1 MKMSPELRLILKKT
15 GRVFWQ
21 AGKGF
26 RRDQC
31 GLRASAL
38 TMYTLFAIVPVMAMA
53 FGIAKG
59 FGFKEFLENQ
69 VMALFAG
76 IAGRE
81 EILSNVLTFSD
92 NLLEKTK
99 GGLMAVFGI
108 LLLLYSLIKLMAQ
121 IESTFNRI
129 WWVGGGRSVL
139 RKITDYLT
147 ISLAAGLLVILSG
160 GINLFV
166 TTRLEHLLANIGLP
180 LNVEGLISF
189 GFNLFPYLSTWMV
202 FILLFMIMPNK
213 KVDIRAAAIGGVIA
227 GTLFQFIQMAY
238 LKFQVGVA
246 SYNAIYGSFAALPLF
261 LIWLQASWTVLLFGA
276 EIAFEWE
283 NSDFHQSRNCEVE
296 TLSPRSKKF
305 FMLSMV
311 RICVNRFSRKEPPIT
326 HKEMS
331 RELDLPPTVVRYL
344 LERLL
349 AARVLFEV
357 TAAGSGPGGYTP
369 AMDIE
374 CMTIMDVLSA
384 VEKQG
389 DDTVVPDG
397 VPASRALEESL
408 DYFDAA
414 ARKSLGERKIKDI

>member
-1 MKMSPELRLILKKT
+1 MNPEFRQVLTKI

-26 RRDQC
+26 RRNQC

-59 FGFKEFLENQ
+59 FGFKEFLETQ
-69 VMALFAG
+69 VMSLFAG

-121 IESTFNRI
+121 IESAFNRI
-129 WWVGGGRSVL
+129 WWVGGGRSML

-147 ISLAAGLLVILSG
+147 ISLAAGLLVVLSG
-160 GINLFV
+160 GINLFI
-166 TTRLEHLLANIGLP
+166 TTRLEQLLADIGLP
-180 LNVEGLISF
+180 INVEGLISVGLNF
-189 GFNLFPYLSTWMV
+189 FPYLFTWMV
-202 FILLFMIMPNK
+202 FILFFMIMPNK
-213 KVDIRAAAIGGVIA
+213 KVDIRAAAIGGIIA

-261 LIWLQASWTVLLFGA
+261 LIWLQASWTVLLLGA

-283 NSDFHQSRNCEVE
+283 TFDFHQSRNCEVE
-296 TLSPRSKKF
+296 TLSPRSKKI

-326 HKEMS
+326 HKQMS
-331 RELDLPPTVVRYL
+331 RALDLPPTVVWYL
-344 LERLL
+344 LETLL

-357 TAAGSGPGGYTP
+357 TPADSGATGYTP

-374 CMTIMDVLSA
+374 CMTIMDVLAA

-389 DDTVVPDG
+389 DDMVIPDSAL
-397 VPASRALEESL
+397 VSRALEESL
-408 DYFDAA
+408 DSFDSA
-414 ARKSLGERKIKDI
+414 ARKSIGERKIKDI